1 MSIID
6 MEKLA
11 MVEPNFV
18 LAEVE
23 GDDYITVTRKIMNQD
38 VTYEI
43 HNIKSMKQMIAT
55 RNFLTLNGEVIMK
68 GTRGAYVLKEG
79 IINNYDG
86 SWADN
91 TSILN
96 IDYSDEDNF
105 IINQSYIS
113 NSSINGTNDVEI
125 YKSNIFSSMITDDDD
140 LGYSIT
146 DSNIYSTGIMIK
158 ETDLSIDSSMIQ
170 NSTIEGTGMIVEC
183 SLYYTDLNNSIV
195 GGVDLHNCHL
205 DDINFS
211 PYPFFYNAY
220 MEHTNP
226 MLIYPI
232 DMDYTMVCYEDSD
245 INETVYG
252 YDVHSENAMDLVP
265 NKKVKKRIKKLV
277 KKHFKKVHKY
287 YYYRKYKDDPEHV
300 EETETTAE

>member
-96 IDYSDEDNF
+96 IDYSDEDDF
-105 IINQSYIS
+105 VINQSYIS
-113 NSSINGTNDVEI
+113 NSSINGTDDVEI
-125 YKSNIFSSMITDDDD
+125 YKSKIFDSMITDDDG

-146 DSNIYSTGIMIK
+146 DSKIYNTGIMIK

-211 PYPFFYNAY
+211 PYPYLQDVY

-226 MLIYPI
+226 MMIYPI
-232 DMDYTMVCYEDSD
+232 DNDYTMTCYEDSD
-245 INETVYG
+245 SNEIVYI
-252 YDVHSENAMDLVP
+252 YDAGEDAMDFIS
-265 NKKVKKRIKKLV
+265 NKKMKKRIKKLV
-277 KKHFKKVHKY
+277 KKHFKKVHEHY
-287 YYYRKYKDDPEHV
+287 YYDRKHKDEPKPV
-300 EETETTAE
+300 EDTKTTAE